1 MNFITFTRPNL
12 MRMIS
17 VTEALEHVKSNTEKQ
32 ATITVSVADA
42 GGHYLAETILAP
54 IDHPIFDQSAVDGYA
69 FKIGDI
75 NAPIEVTH
83 EVAAGTPPT
92 VVIEAGQAHRIFTG
106 AAVSPGTEAVAMQ
119 EDTDRDSNKVRIN
132 KTDIQ
137 SGANIRRKGEQIR
150 TGATALEAGT
160 YLNAAAIGFLASMG
174 VATVQ
179 VVSKPNVGVIV
190 SGSEFAT
197 SAEDLKQGKIY
208 ESNGSMLM
216 TALKENGCE
225 GQYHTCVD
233 DQELLKTAFSEYAEA
248 HELLLI
254 TGGVS
259 VGDYDYTRPTLEA
272 LGYEIIFH
280 KVNQKPGKP
289 LLFARKGNKLAFGL
303 PGNPRAVLICFY
315 QYVLPALR
323 AMSGSLQTDLTTVQL
338 PLTTDL
344 KKRDNKT
351 HFLAAQ
357 LDGNGVK
364 PLGKQLSHMLQSMA
378 FAQAL
383 IRFDAEHQ
391 HLEKGQLV
399 DVQLLPQTLYA

>member
-1 MNFITFTRPNL
+1 

-137 SGANIRRKGEQIR
+137 AGANIRRKGEQIR

-248 HELLLI
+248 HDLLLI

-303 PGNPRAVLICFY
+303 
-315 QYVLPALR
+315 
-323 AMSGSLQTDLTTVQL
+323 QTDLTTVKL

>member
-1 MNFITFTRPNL
+1 
-12 MRMIS
+12 
-17 VTEALEHVKSNTEKQ
+17 VQ
-32 ATITVSVADA
+32 
-42 GGHYLAETILAP
+42 
-54 IDHPIFDQSAVDGYA
+54 
-69 FKIGDI
+69 
-75 NAPIEVTH
+75 
-83 EVAAGTPPT
+83 
-92 VVIEAGQAHRIFTG
+92 
-106 AAVSPGTEAVAMQ
+106 
-119 EDTDRDSNKVRIN
+119 IN
-132 KTDIQ
+132 KSDIQ
-137 SGANIRRKGEQIR
+137 AGANIRRKGEQIQ
-150 TGATALEAGT
+150 TGAVALEAGA
-160 YLNAAAIGFLASMG
+160 YLNAASIGFLASMG
-174 VATVQ
+174 ISTVQ
-179 VVSKPNVGVIV
+179 AVAKPNVGVIV
-190 SGSEFAT
+190 SGSEFAN
-197 SAEDLKQGKIY
+197 SADDLKQGKIY

-225 GQYHTCVD
+225 GQYHTCID
-233 DQELLKTAFSEYAEA
+233 DKELLKAAFAEYAEA
-248 HELLLI
+248 HDLLLI

-323 AMSGSLQTDLTTVQL
+323 IMRGAAESDLTTIQL
-338 PLTTDL
+338 PLTEDL
-344 KKRDNKT
+344 RKRDNKT

-378 FAQAL
+378 TAQAL
-383 IRFDAEHQ
+383 IRFDESTQ

-399 DVQLLPQTLYA
+399 DVQLLPQTLFA